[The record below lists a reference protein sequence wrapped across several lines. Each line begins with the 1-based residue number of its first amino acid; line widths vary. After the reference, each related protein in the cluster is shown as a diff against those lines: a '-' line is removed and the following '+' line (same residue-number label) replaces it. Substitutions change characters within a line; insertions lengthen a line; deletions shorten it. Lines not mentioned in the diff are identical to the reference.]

1 MKPRCHRDPFWPLE
15 HNIYLMLPSLILPEV
30 TDKVF
35 CKILLYSLFCF
46 LNSSILLLCTQKS
59 PPPIFTILPPL
70 PRNITLVEI
79 CRHNRSYIKYQ
90 SDIIHLSHIFSV
102 PVLSSLLFLTHCLK
116 FSKLYSLQEKK
127 KGNKVFPFQQTY
139 IFKPI
144 KMFGK

>member
-1 MKPRCHRDPFWPLE
+1 
-15 HNIYLMLPSLILPEV
+15 MLPSLILPEV

-79 CRHNRSYIKYQ
+79 CRHNRSYIRCQ

-116 FSKLYSLQEKK
+116 FSKLYSLKEKK
-127 KGNKVFPFQQTY
+127 KGNKIFPFQQTY

-144 KMFGK
+144 KMCGK